1 MSPSIQTLY
10 PSIFPPTLSNLPIL
24 ETWAAT
30 KAWTKQNLNTY
41 MNELDQGFAMYDAET
56 EALVAVLS
64 PTAVEEVKPIVEEA
78 EHETKSKQWDE
89 EKQCWV

>member
-1 MSPSIQTLY
+1 
-10 PSIFPPTLSNLPIL
+10 
-24 ETWAAT
+24 
-30 KAWTKQNLNTY
+30 